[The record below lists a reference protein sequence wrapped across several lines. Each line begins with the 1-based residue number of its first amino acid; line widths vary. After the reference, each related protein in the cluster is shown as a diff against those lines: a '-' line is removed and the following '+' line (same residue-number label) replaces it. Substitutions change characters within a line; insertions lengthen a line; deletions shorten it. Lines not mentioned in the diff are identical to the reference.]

1 MNQKRLPQLVCLN
14 TCIPNFIHFYQ
25 KTIFSF
31 LCLWVGISSSIFA
44 QIADNKGFQQ
54 RILPSSPNAAA
65 LGKFG
70 DVPVSAYTGVP
81 NISVPIAEL
90 KGFNKFKWINT
101 FIVFGRL
108 NVINGKIKS
117 FNAIDTLNEFMGIEE
132 SFKLKT
138 I

>member
-54 RILPSSPNAAA
+54 RVLPSSPNAAA

-90 KGFNKFKWINT
+90 KGKYLSMPISLSYHAGGVKVDEVASRMKLLVLGGT
-101 FIVFGRL
+101 F
-108 NVINGKIKS
+108 S
-117 FNAIDTLNEFMGIEE
+117 
-132 SFKLKT
+132 
-138 I
+138 